1 MERTERRAQVL
12 RHAKR
17 IFARKGYH
25 RTNVADIIA
34 RARIARGTFYLYFQ
48 NKKDLFEELLEQVVS
63 ELSTRILRLKVGPDQ
78 SSPVDQLRANLRRV
92 VGFVLEERDL
102 TDILLNHSVGFDR
115 ELDAKIR
122 EFYERIAQ
130 MIQRSLDLGI
140 QMELV
145 RKCDTR
151 AVSYCILG
159 GIKEVVGVLSRT
171 RSQDTETLVQEILDF
186 GVRGVAR
193 AELLDAI
200 DQESK
205 AARESKGSRE
215 SKSADNQRSQPIQK
229 DGEPAFF
236 VAPN

>member
-1 MERTERRAQVL
+1 MERQARRAQVL

-48 NKKDLFEELLEQVVS
+48 NKKDLFEELLEQVVT
-63 ELSTRILRLKVGPDQ
+63 ELSRRIHRLRPGPDEPP
-78 SSPVDQLRANLRRV
+78 PVEQLRANLRRV
-92 VGFVLEERDL
+92 MDFVLAEREL

-122 EFYERIAQ
+122 DFYDRIAQ
-130 MIQRSLDLGI
+130 LIQRSLDLGI
-140 QMELV
+140 EMNLV

-159 GIKEVVGVLSRT
+159 GIKELVGVLSRT
-171 RSQDTETLVQEILDF
+171 PRRDTEALVEEILDF
-186 GVRGVAR
+186 GLRGVAR
-193 AELLDAI
+193 PELLQAINRNVSSDAP
-200 DQESK
+200 
-205 AARESKGSRE
+205 R
-215 SKSADNQRSQPIQK
+215 
-229 DGEPAFF
+229 FF
-236 VAPN
+236 VGPN

>member
-1 MERTERRAQVL
+1 MERQARRAQVL

-63 ELSTRILRLKVGPDQ
+63 ELSRRIHRLRPGPDEPP
-78 SSPVDQLRANLRRV
+78 PVEQLRANLRRV
-92 VGFVLEERDL
+92 MEFVLAEREL

-122 EFYERIAQ
+122 DFYDRIAQ
-130 MIQRSLDLGI
+130 LIQRSLDLGI
-140 QMELV
+140 EMNLV
-145 RKCDTR
+145 RKCDTH

-159 GIKEVVGVLSRT
+159 GIKELVGVLSRT
-171 RSQDTETLVQEILDF
+171 PRRDTEALVEEILDF
-186 GVRGVAR
+186 GLRGVAR
-193 AELLDAI
+193 PELLQAINREAAADAP
-200 DQESK
+200 
-205 AARESKGSRE
+205 R
-215 SKSADNQRSQPIQK
+215 
-229 DGEPAFF
+229 FF
-236 VAPN
+236 VGPN